1 MKVKAFGLETFK
13 KGVCSQCK
21 YKTNNCEEHIDLC
34 LLAEIAYYVR
44 KLTIL
49 TELLCYRVEL
59 GNSEKDE
66 NILSKISELENRV
79 TRIETRIEE
88 VLV

>member
-1 MKVKAFGLETFK
+1 MKAKAFGLETFR

-49 TELLCYRVEL
+49 TELMCCRMDLD
-59 GNSEKDE
+59 NSERSEKL
-66 NILSKISELENRV
+66 LSKLEQLENR
-79 TRIETRIEE
+79 
-88 VLV
+88 LNK